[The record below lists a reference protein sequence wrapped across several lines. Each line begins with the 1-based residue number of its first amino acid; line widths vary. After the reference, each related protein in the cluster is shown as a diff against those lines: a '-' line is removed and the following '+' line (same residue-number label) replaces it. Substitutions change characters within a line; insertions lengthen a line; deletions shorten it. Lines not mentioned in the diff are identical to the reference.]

1 MDQGNEVDET
11 ELKRRV
17 NQLLGVDFYV
27 FAEGTTWE
35 LQDLARILE
44 SLRKQ
49 KVWDVRNVLCMPYE
63 ILTEIM
69 LSFSLDLKKDA
80 LLLRATYLDVKRRLE
95 TYAPSTECSPVSS
108 PPPKL
113 TQECQKSPVSKLV
126 NR

>member
-35 LQDLARILE
+35 LQELARILE

>member
-1 MDQGNEVDET
+1 
-11 ELKRRV
+11 
-17 NQLLGVDFYV
+17 LLGVDFYV